1 MSTNNYQIAEQKPL
15 EIGQINI
22 DTKEPERITG
32 VSSAVLSVWQI
43 WDKERKPS
51 KKALEI
57 RQRIA
62 NNWA

>member
-1 MSTNNYQIAEQKPL
+1 MSNNYQLPEQQPL
-15 EIGQINI
+15 QIGQINI
-22 DTKEPERITG
+22 EVAETEQITG
-32 VSSAVLSVWQI
+32 VSSAVLSVWQH

-57 RQRIA
+57 RERIA